1 MLIWFIYQSIFS
13 EDFFDPWYSA
23 VDVLVSHVQTEVKL
37 LRIVGVDNAVI
48 EVIFCWFEYV
58 HDPALDFSSV
68 LGVGQVLNGPPSQLV
83 DRLNL
88 I

>member
-1 MLIWFIYQSIFS
+1 M
-13 EDFFDPWYSA
+13 
-23 VDVLVSHVQTEVKL
+23 KL

-48 EVIFCWFEYV
+48 EVIFSWFEYV
-58 HDPALDFSSV
+58 HNSALDFSSV
-68 LGVGQVLNGPPSQLV
+68 LGVGQVLNGSPSQLV